1 MTAYSAASV
10 MSYSLRPHGQRPA
23 SLLCCCCCFLV
34 TSVSNAVWYCELQ
47 LASLL
52 CPWDSLGKST
62 RMGCHDLIHGLFLT
76 QGLHPGLL
84 HCRQIIFAP
93 EPPGKPR
100 PLCPWGF
107 LGKNT
112 GVGCHALLREIFPT
126 QRLNPCLLH
135 LLHCRLNLYP
145 EALRKP
151 ITIANIVN
159 NNNKLTWITVPI

>member
-23 SLLCCCCCFLV
+23 SLFCCCCCCCFLV

-84 HCRQIIFAP
+84 HCRQIFFCFWATREAQAP
-93 EPPGKPR
+93 LSMGFSWQEYWSGLPCPPPGDLPN
-100 PLCPWGF
+100 PGVEPMSTSSPALQVESLPWG
-107 LGKNT
+107 
-112 GVGCHALLREIFPT
+112 
-126 QRLNPCLLH
+126 
-135 LLHCRLNLYP
+135 P
-145 EALRKP
+145 EEAHHYC
-151 ITIANIVN
+151 
-159 NNNKLTWITVPI
+159 